1 MIKITQAEYLQDKI
15 IQVHFSDGSWGDYD
29 LQPLIDK
36 QSSLTKALE
45 SEKIFKQFYLEM
57 GALCWRNGLELGTGN
72 IQDKLKNN
80 HQLHHQEKVA

>member
-15 IQVHFSDGSWGDYD
+15 IQVHFSDGSWGYYD

-57 GALCWRNGLELGTGN
+57 GALCWRNGLELGSSN